1 MQKEILRKENIRED
15 LLKVIEERKNI
26 HWEWR
31 LYYIIPTTI
40 VALAVGFLLAPWWG
54 FAVYLIA
61 AYHIVYLVQE
71 LRVNRAH
78 KKKLLTQ
85 IERGDIS
92 ISEEVLSHIAVENV
106 YEPHAGHRRGSHRY
120 NSTKPVSFFYFRSGA
135 SWRECSA
142 EKHYTWSKLYDMSPK
157 GLENTSVA
165 GDVFYYVR
173 LQSDGEI
180 GYVYNKKLFEYRES

>member
-92 ISEEVLSHIAVENV
+92 ISEEVLSHIALETV
-106 YEPHAGHRRGSHRY
+106 YEPHAGRRRARSAKIVHIY
-120 NSTKPVSFFYFRSGA
+120 YFRSGA
-135 SWRECSA
+135 SWRNYPV
-142 EKHYTWSKLYDMSPK
+142 EKHYAWSKLYDMSPK

-165 GDVFYYVR
+165 GDAFYYVR